1 MSYLILGALFFG
13 FLVYWV
19 RPSAVLRRAGTRI
32 LSSAVS
38 IALFATAAFIG
49 IDGSWGKALVL
60 VMLGAG
66 LALSARVPNRPNPRP
81 VQQAGMGLKE
91 ARDLLG
97 LKAGATP
104 DDVRQAHRR
113 LMQSAHPDRGGT
125 PGLAAQLNAAR
136 DRLLK
141 P

>member
-1 MSYLILGALFFG
+1 
-13 FLVYWV
+13 
-19 RPSAVLRRAGTRI
+19 

-38 IALFATAAFIG
+38 IALFATAAFVG

-66 LALSARVPNRPNPRP
+66 LALSARIPKRPNPRP